1 MQNNI
6 LVNINVATSDRFDL
20 PSANMGNTGRSLLLI
35 YYYYASYTLDYLY
48 NHVVNML
55 ICAAVLKTY
64 FLAVLKSGNNFFKID
79 VVVCFCLFS
88 AAAILDLAD
97 GAFLSRPIT
106 GLW

>member
-1 MQNNI
+1 MCSC
-6 LVNINVATSDRFDL
+6 VENV
-20 PSANMGNTGRSLLLI
+20 
-35 YYYYASYTLDYLY
+35 
-48 NHVVNML
+48 
-55 ICAAVLKTY
+55 

-79 VVVCFCLFS
+79 VVCLFS